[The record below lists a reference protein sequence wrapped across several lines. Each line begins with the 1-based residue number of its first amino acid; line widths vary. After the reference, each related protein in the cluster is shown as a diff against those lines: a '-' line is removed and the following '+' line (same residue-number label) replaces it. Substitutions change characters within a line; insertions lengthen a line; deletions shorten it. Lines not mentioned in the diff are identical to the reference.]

1 MKRKEQYRL
10 NKSAKVGEMIT
21 CPICGESFRKKQYS
35 QAFCCTEHKDKFWN
49 AKGDRHSNPNYHHEY
64 NIRHPERLERVGIYQ
79 DDWGNFGYYNDEGQ
93 LPPPEVGGLHPN
105 KTQRGQVPIQVR

>member
-79 DDWGNFGYYNDEGQ
+79 DDWGNFGYYNDDAEFVTFKEDFECEAMCENPQ
-93 LPPPEVGGLHPN
+93 LG
-105 KTQRGQVPIQVR
+105 I